1 PGRRYNEGMHQAIEA
16 KEAVPIKDE
25 NQTLATITLQ
35 NFFRLYSK
43 LSGMTGTAMTEAAEF
58 DKIYKLGVVQIP
70 TNKPMIRVD
79 QPDLVYKTE
88 SAKWDAVVEDI
99 NERFEQGQPVLVGTT
114 SVEKSE
120 HLSGLLKRKGIRHE
134 VLNAKQHAREAAVVA
149 QAGRKGQVTV
159 ATNMAGRGTD
169 IMLGGN
175 VEFLAHEELERRGL
189 NAQENPEE
197 YEAAWTSALEAARA
211 SAEAEH
217 DEVTKLGG
225 LYVLGTERHESRRI
239 DNQLRGRSGRQGDPG
254 ESRFYLSLGDDLMRL
269 FKAAVVEQV
278 LTRLNVPE
286 DVPIESKMVSRAI
299 QSAQSQVE
307 QQNFEIRKNVLK
319 YDEVLNKQRMVVY
332 DERRRVLHGE
342 DLRDQVLE
350 FIEVTIDGYVDAET
364 KDTFPEDWDLDKL
377 WTALKQLYPVGIEPD
392 QVFDEDEPADARD
405 TDTLRE
411 KVKDDAFDAYD
422 AREEKLGEEVMREI
436 ERRVVLSVL
445 DRKWREHLYEMDY
458 LREGIGLRA
467 MAQRD
472 PLVEYQREG
481 FDLFKVMMEAIRE
494 ESVGYIFNV
503 EVQVDEPAP
512 GTADQPANGEVEH
525 PHISAKGLDTPERPS
540 ELTYTA
546 PTIDGDGEIHI
557 EAGTADFDLDG
568 DENEPA
574 PVGKMNRSE
583 RRAQKRGRR

>member
-1 PGRRYNEGMHQAIEA
+1 
-16 KEAVPIKDE
+16 
-25 NQTLATITLQ
+25 
-35 NFFRLYSK
+35 
-43 LSGMTGTAMTEAAEF
+43 
-58 DKIYKLGVVQIP
+58 
-70 TNKPMIRVD
+70 
-79 QPDLVYKTE
+79 
-88 SAKWDAVVEDI
+88 
-99 NERFEQGQPVLVGTT
+99 
-114 SVEKSE
+114 
-120 HLSGLLKRKGIRHE
+120 
-134 VLNAKQHAREAAVVA
+134 
-149 QAGRKGQVTV
+149 
-159 ATNMAGRGTD
+159 MAGRGTD

-189 NAQENPEE
+189 SAQENPEE
-197 YEAAWTSALEAARA
+197 YEAAWASALEEATKAAQ
-211 SAEAEH
+211 AEH

-269 FKAAVVEQV
+269 FKSDMVEQV

-350 FIEVTIDGYVDAET
+350 FIEETIDGYIDAET
-364 KDTFPEDWDLDKL
+364 KDTFAEDWDLDKL
-377 WTALKQLYPVGIEPD
+377 WTALKQLYPVQITPEEIWD
-392 QVFDEDEPADARD
+392 DEDTDAREVE
-405 TDTLRE
+405 TLRE
-411 KVKDDAFDAYD
+411 KIKDDAFNAYD
-422 AREEKLGEEVMREI
+422 AREEALGEEVMREI

-481 FDLFKVMMEAIRE
+481 YDLFKAMMEAIRE
-494 ESVGYIFNV
+494 ESVGYVFNV
-503 EVQVDEPAP
+503 EVQLDENAAEAED
-512 GTADQPANGEVEH
+512 TPANGEVEA
-525 PHISAKGLDTPERPS
+525 PHFRGLEAPERPS
-540 ELTYTA
+540 QLTYTA
-546 PTIDGDGEIHI
+546 PGADGEEEIHI
-557 EAGTADFDLDG
+557 ESSEADG
-568 DENEPA
+568 DVESEN
-574 PVGKMNRSE
+574 GSGRRSNRAE
-583 RRAQKRGRR
+583 RRAQKKGRR